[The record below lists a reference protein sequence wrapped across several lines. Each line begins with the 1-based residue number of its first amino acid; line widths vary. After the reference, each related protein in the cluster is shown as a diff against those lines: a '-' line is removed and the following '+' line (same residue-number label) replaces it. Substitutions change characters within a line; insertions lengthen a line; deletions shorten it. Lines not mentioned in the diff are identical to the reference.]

1 MCLAKMGKQ
10 SINKKYFHKE
20 QVLSLILEI
29 TFPPPPLYW
38 QCIDCQKLL
47 KGLDLIISLLAHFIS
62 IAMATFS
69 CLSSNAP
76 FNQIFPHSFLC
87 ALQQCNEIYSQAWGY
102 LTASLRNLPSFF
114 LAFLNLM
121 HRLNHL
127 HKYLREFGT

>member
-1 MCLAKMGKQ
+1 MFSKNGETKHQ
-10 SINKKYFHKE
+10 QE
-20 QVLSLILEI
+20 VLSQGTGFIFN
-29 TFPPPPLYW
+29 TGDNFPPPLYW